1 MIKLSVYYPSGDGS
15 TFDHDYFRDTHIPM
29 ALEAWGLPEAEIN
42 KGLDGPHVAAA
53 HFRFESTDALQA
65 AFGAPGTAGVIA
77 DVAKYTN
84 ITPVMQTS
92 EIVE

>member
-1 MIKLSVYYPSGDGS
+1 MIKLSVLYPTAEGS
-15 TFDHDYFRDTHIPM
+15 TFDHDYFRQTHIPM

-42 KGLDGPHVAAA
+42 KGLDGPYTAAA
-53 HFRFESTDALQA
+53 HFRFESQEALGA
-65 AFGAPGTAGVIA
+65 AFAAPGTPDVIA

-92 EIVE
+92 EVVA